1 MTMDNTYYHPR
12 ITGAKEWKSM
22 DDNPS
27 TWDYSRIRLETASLL
42 LKWAITKDASYLGM
56 MNLFGLDR
64 MSYQPEDWTPEMMED
79 MRKLHGP
86 YGKVVYQMIK
96 AKYHDN
102 R

>member
-1 MTMDNTYYHPR
+1 MTIDNTYYHPR
-12 ITGAKEWKSM
+12 ITKKKERKSM
-22 DDNPS
+22 DANPS
-27 TWDYSRIRLETASLL
+27 TWRDFELRLETSKLL
-42 LKWAITKDASYLGM
+42 VKWAITKDGSAYLDM
-56 MNLFGLDR
+56 MNLFGIDQLK
-64 MSYQPEDWTPEMMED
+64 DWTPEIMED

>member
-1 MTMDNTYYHPR
+1 
-12 ITGAKEWKSM
+12 M

-27 TWDYSRIRLETASLL
+27 TWRDFELRLKTRELLIRWGVAETSPYRA
-42 LKWAITKDASYLGM
+42 M
-56 MNLFGLDR
+56 MDLFGIKMGIR
-64 MSYQPEDWTPEMMED
+64 EDWTPEIMED